1 MNQALYPV
9 DKIEWCVYAL
19 YKQDTEKIGT
29 YCTIVTTYRH
39 ANMAQSLDGYLWA
52 VSSLKKEKMRKRCLE
67 DSHLEDIK
75 PPLTIIYIGDG
86 CEGYSSNLFIPAKSE
101 LTSEDKALTR
111 HVFFLDFNDE
121 YQDLTK
127 YSLIEQLN
135 LPQLTAKE
143 LEELPNRLTAL
154 QPMTLNHLKERIKPL
169 LGYHFNVHPNVVL
182 IILMALLLP
191 MLASIGFIVWRVYKV
206 RSRIKGFKP
215 MAKLLLGDDL
225 QNPKLNEETAKQI
238 LALIRN
244 PITTVTHN
252 LTQPS
257 TSNSHQELVTKASAS
272 LVTAKPTNQGIPPP
286 PPPRGLMPPI
296 KRVFPAKSTE
306 QITEALREVVLE
318 LEPALPVMKKY
329 RKYLQKQNTDD
340 DDITITKL

>member
-19 YKQDTEKIGT
+19 YKQDTERIGT

-39 ANMAQSLDGYLWA
+39 ADMAQSLDGYLWA
-52 VSSLKKEKMRKRCLE
+52 VSSLKKEKMRIRCLE

-75 PPLTIIYIGDG
+75 PPLTIVYIGNG

-101 LTSEDKALTR
+101 LTSEDKTLTR
-111 HVFFLDFNDE
+111 HVFFLDFNGE

-127 YSLIEQLN
+127 YSLIQQLN

-154 QPMTLNHLKERIKPL
+154 QPMTLNHLKEQIKPL
-169 LGYHFNVHPNVVL
+169 AGNHFNVHPNVLL
-182 IILMALLLP
+182 IILIASLLP
-191 MLASIGFIVWRVYKV
+191 MLAGLGFIVWQVYKV

-225 QNPKLNEETAKQI
+225 QNPKLDEETARQI
-238 LALIRN
+238 LALI
-244 PITTVTHN
+244 
-252 LTQPS
+252 
-257 TSNSHQELVTKASAS
+257 
-272 LVTAKPTNQGIPPP
+272 
-286 PPPRGLMPPI
+286 
-296 KRVFPAKSTE
+296 
-306 QITEALREVVLE
+306 
-318 LEPALPVMKKY
+318 
-329 RKYLQKQNTDD
+329 
-340 DDITITKL
+340 